1 MLCLVAF
8 FGLPGQDAGRLVA
21 LKAGVL
27 IERGVKG
34 ISNRGLIGGLRVM
47 GCTCHRRTE
56 IDYFAGVLVD
66 QQNVLVRMGL
76 LLAAIILLL
85 QRLIG
90 GALAAAFGAIK
101 GEIGCTLQHQLAVG
115 DTAGVALR
123 GPA

>member
-1 MLCLVAF
+1 MAF
-8 FGLPGQDAGRLVA
+8 LGLPGQGAGRLVA

-34 ISNRGLIGGLRVM
+34 ISNRGLIGGLLVM
-47 GCTCHRRTE
+47 CSTCYRRTQ
-56 IDYFAGVLVD
+56 IDHFAGVLVD

-76 LLAAIILLL
+76 LLAALMLLL

-90 GALAAAFGAIK
+90 GALAAAFGAIN
-101 GEIGCTLQHQLAVG
+101 GESGCTLQHQLTMG